1 MKRRLAL
8 VALLGVTIVWG
19 GAFVGI
25 KVLLRSLSYVDL
37 TLLRFLG
44 TSAIFL
50 VLLPV
55 IRGESRLRA
64 RDLPMLTFLGFL
76 GVGAYHMS
84 LNYGERT
91 VSPSAA
97 ALIVSS
103 VPVIVALLSVVVL
116 SERLTPRKSAG
127 ILVAL
132 AGVTVLTAKGTP
144 GVEFRIDDLAGAGVT
159 VLAPAAWALNTVYS
173 KQLVAR
179 LGPSRLTVYS
189 VILGTILLLPLV
201 RGETFRTAASLSAV
215 EWFWLLWLIIPCS
228 VAGYLVWYWGLHIL
242 DATRTAAFVY
252 LVPLWAVGWAA
263 AVLGDP
269 VTGWLLVGGA
279 LVAVGVG
286 LVERRA
292 RAPADQPKKT
302 SATE

>member
-1 MKRRLAL
+1 MAL
-8 VALLGVTIVWG
+8 LSLLGVTIVWG

-50 VLLPV
+50 AILPL

-64 RDLPMLTFLGFL
+64 RDLPMLTFLGAL
-76 GVGAYHMS
+76 GVGAYHLS
-84 LNYGERT
+84 INFGERT
-91 VSPSAA
+91 VSPSVA

-103 VPVIVALLSVVVL
+103 VPVLVALLSVPVL
-116 SERLTPRKSAG
+116 SERLNPRKSAG
-127 ILVAL
+127 IVVAL
-132 AGVTVLTAKGTP
+132 AGVAVLTAMGTP
-144 GVEFRIDDLAGAGVT
+144 GVEFRIDNLAGAGVT
-159 VLAPAAWALNTVYS
+159 VIAPAAWALNTVYS

-201 RGETFRTAASLSAV
+201 RAETFEAAGRLSAV

-228 VAGYLVWYWGLHIL
+228 VAGYLVWYWGLHTL
-242 DATRTAAFVY
+242 DATRTAAFIY

-269 VTGWLLVGGA
+269 VTSWLLVGGA
-279 LVAVGVG
+279 LVAGGVA

-292 RAPADQPKKT
+292 PVVAAQPKKT